1 MRLNGR
7 DVSVRTRVALSIAV
21 MASLGAAAVELIAR
35 QAAVSPAVQN
45 ARVTQQDISRTCG
58 SCHDVPPA
66 DILPRAAWRRSFEQ
80 MAIIR
85 TGERQT
91 AEMRPP
97 GSVALPDDM
106 QRVLRHYEEMAPVRL
121 PPPEPWPAA
130 DARSSGRRADDRQ
143 RAPDRREW

>member
-97 GSVALPDDM
+97 GSAAMLGWASNRGVAATAWTGP
-106 QRVLRHYEEMAPVRL
+106 QRVP
-121 PPPEPWPAA
+121 
-130 DARSSGRRADDRQ
+130 SKRRR
-143 RAPDRREW
+143 